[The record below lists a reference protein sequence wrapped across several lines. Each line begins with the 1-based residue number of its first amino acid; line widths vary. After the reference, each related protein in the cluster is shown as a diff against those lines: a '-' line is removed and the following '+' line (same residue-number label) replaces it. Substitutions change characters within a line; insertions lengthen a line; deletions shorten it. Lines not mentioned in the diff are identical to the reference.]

1 MAAEDFL
8 LNMLYIAVMNI
19 VATYCSQINDVKQSF
34 VSA

>member
-34 VSA
+34 VSG